1 MSQGI
6 KEDMIIDI
14 DPRLLLPNPYQV
26 RHPGDSDPS
35 LDELVESIRKS
46 GLIELPVVR
55 QTEHGYEIIAGHR
68 RVAACIKAGLKSIK
82 CVVRHPTDVQMVEVN
97 LEENLKRDSLN
108 PIQEARGYTNLRDLF
123 HWPEDRIAT
132 RFQKTRDIVAQRLR
146 LLTFQE
152 PVQDLVANGQ
162 LIPSHAEA
170 IACRKKKSLF
180 SNRT

>member
-1 MSQGI
+1 MSRKT
-6 KEDMIIDI
+6 KEDTIIDI
-14 DPRLLLPNPYQV
+14 DPRMLLPNPYQV
-26 RHPGDSDPS
+26 RHPGDSDRS

-82 CVVRHPTDVQMVEVN
+82 CVVRQLTNVQVTEVN